1 MTATVAPIGTAKATE
16 KAAVER
22 RLGLSV
28 RGWVLVITAGT
39 AAFLELAPR
48 TGLVD
53 PFSVLPLS
61 EMVVRL
67 VELLG
72 TGEFWSEA
80 LVPSLSAIG
89 LAFVLAIVLGVM
101 AGVLL
106 WEIRPA
112 RRVVEPW
119 LTIYYAIPTFALY
132 PLIVA
137 VLGVGVLPIV
147 LLGTMFAIVVV
158 ITSTLS
164 GLDATPTTT
173 IRLAQSL
180 QMSRFS
186 RATKILVPAALPHIV
201 TGSRLA
207 LSYALIGVLASEF
220 VLSTSGLG
228 HFISRAYNDFSFADM
243 YAGVLLVFVL
253 AGVVNSVFAFLAK
266 RQPGVAR

>member
-1 MTATVAPIGTAKATE
+1 MTTVVAPVRTGKV
-16 KAAVER
+16 AVER
-22 RLGLSV
+22 RLGLSA
-28 RGWVLVITAGT
+28 RGWVLVIAVGT
-39 AAFLELAPR
+39 AVFLELAPR
-48 TGLVD
+48 IGLVD
-53 PFSVLPLS
+53 PFSVIPLS
-61 EMVVRL
+61 EMVVQL

-72 TGEFWSEA
+72 TGEFWSAA
-80 LVPSLSAIG
+80 LIPSLSAIG
-89 LAFVLAIVLGVM
+89 LAFVLAIVLGVTF
-101 AGVLL
+101 GVLL
-106 WEIRPA
+106 WEFRPA
-112 RRVVEPW
+112 RSVVEPW

-137 VLGVGVLPIV
+137 VLGVGLMPIV

-164 GLDATPTTT
+164 GLDATSTAI

-220 VLSTSGLG
+220 VLSTTGLG
-228 HFISRAYNDFSFADM
+228 HFISRAYNDFAFADM
-243 YAGVLLVFVL
+243 YAGVLLVFIL
-253 AGVVNSVFAFLAK
+253 AGLVNSVFAVVAK
-266 RQPGVAR
+266 RQPGVAG

>member
-1 MTATVAPIGTAKATE
+1 MTATVAAATPPP
-16 KAAVER
+16 AASMKPER
-22 RLGLSV
+22 RAGLTV
-28 RGWVLVITAGT
+28 RGWTIVIAAGT
-39 AAFLELAPR
+39 AVFLELAPR
-48 TGLVD
+48 IGLVD
-53 PFSVLPLS
+53 PFSVIPLS
-61 EMVVRL
+61 EMVVQL
-67 VELLG
+67 GKLLA
-72 TGEFWSEA
+72 TGEFWTSA

-89 LAFVLAIVLGVM
+89 LAFVLAIVLGVII
-101 AGVLL
+101 GILL
-106 WEIRPA
+106 WEVRPV
-112 RRVVEPW
+112 RNVVEPW

-164 GLDATPTTT
+164 GLDATSTT
-173 IRLAQSL
+173 IVRLAASL
-180 QMSRFS
+180 QMSRFA

-228 HFISRAYNDFSFADM
+228 HFISRAYNDFAFADM

-253 AGVVNSVFAFLAK
+253 AGVVNAIFAYVAR
-266 RQPGVAR
+266 RQPGVER

>member
-1 MTATVAPIGTAKATE
+1 MTTAVAPVRTE
-16 KAAVER
+16 KGEVER
-22 RLGLSV
+22 RLGLSA
-28 RGWVLVITAGT
+28 RGWVLAIAVGT

-48 TGLVD
+48 IGLVD
-53 PFSVLPLS
+53 PFSVIPLS
-61 EMVVRL
+61 EMAVRL

-72 TGEFWSEA
+72 TGEFWSAA
-80 LVPSLSAIG
+80 LIPSLSAIG

-101 AGVLL
+101 FGVLL

-112 RRVVEPW
+112 RSVVEPW

-137 VLGVGVLPIV
+137 VLGVGLMPIV

-164 GLDATPTTT
+164 GLDATSTAI

-186 RATKILVPAALPHIV
+186 RATKILVPAALPAIV

-228 HFISRAYNDFSFADM
+228 HFISRAYNDFAFADM
-243 YAGVLLVFVL
+243 YAGVLLVFIL
-253 AGVVNSVFAFLAK
+253 AGVVNSVFAFVAK